1 MRSTV
6 PRGPVRGLSIV
17 VVAVL
22 AALALVL
29 PAIAGADPTPEYFP
43 LPEARP
49 IGGGMSVD
57 SSGNIWFGVQ
67 GPTTAIT
74 PSLARLTPAALS
86 PETSNGIEYFPTP
99 EIENEP
105 CCAKLI
111 RDVTFDPVNDRVW
124 FAASTGAIGYG
135 VPSLMSAG
143 ASSGIQVATTPGF
156 PNLGGI
162 AVDPSGI
169 AWFTEN
175 SSDNVPPAYA
185 GNRVAHTDGSL
196 AIQQY
201 PDLWHQPGNINESR
215 YDAEPAGITIGKEG
229 SPWFAEA
236 SAGLPGYRLAKAIGG
251 EYQEYL
257 LAPCEPR
264 LPCSGS
270 DTGRGPVSVATAPDG
285 SIWFTNLLKNTF
297 GKLDPGTGTIT
308 QYSLPGVDS
317 RLAGGE
323 PLAIRAAPDG
333 TLWLAERG
341 FISHPLANA
350 LVRIVPTDPPT
361 ATVYELGSGRAP
373 ISLAPDSSGNVWF
386 GVADTTPSAVGR
398 LAGVV
403 GPPSGSGSETA
414 PGGDSSTSTPGG
426 GSSSSSSSSS
436 QAQPPPGEIVVH
448 AGTVGTA
455 KVGETQV
462 KGDSLSVNQICIGP
476 PSNPC
481 AVVYL
486 LTAGEYV
493 TGFPGTR
500 PRAFASR
507 AGGRKVRS
515 VVVGSKA
522 VSVPGGSSAK
532 VVVKLNAKGR
542 KILKRD
548 GVLHVTLHVSQK
560 LKKGKAKV
568 LRTKKVTFTAPK
580 K

>member
-1 MRSTV
+1 MSSTV

-29 PAIAGADPTPEYFP
+29 PASAAAEPTPECFP

-49 IGGGMSVD
+49 IGGGMTVD
-57 SSGNIWFGVQ
+57 PSGDVWFGIQ
-67 GPTTAIT
+67 GPTTAIA
-74 PSLARLTPAALS
+74 PPLARLTPSALS
-86 PETSNGIEYFPTP
+86 PGTSNGIEYFPTP

-105 CCAKLI
+105 CCAKFI
-111 RDVTFDPVNDRVW
+111 RDVAFDPINNRVW
-124 FAASTGAIGYG
+124 FVDSTGAIGYG
-135 VPSLMSAG
+135 VPPLMSAG
-143 ASSGIQVATTPGF
+143 TQNGLQVATTPGF
-156 PNLGGI
+156 PDLGGI
-162 AVDPSGI
+162 AVDPNGL

-175 SSDNVPPAYA
+175 SSNNVGPAYA

-196 AIQQY
+196 VIQQY
-201 PDLWHQPGNINESR
+201 PDLWHQPGNTNESR
-215 YDAEPAGITIGKEG
+215 YDAEPAGITIGKEDA
-229 SPWFAEA
+229 PWFAEA
-236 SAGLPGYRLAKAIGG
+236 SSGLPGYRLAKAVGG

-257 LAPCEPR
+257 LVPCEPT

-270 DTGRGPVSVATAPDG
+270 YTSTGPLSVATAPDG
-285 SIWFTNLLKNTF
+285 SIWFTNVIKNTF
-297 GKLDPGTGTIT
+297 GKLDPGTGAIT
-308 QYSLPGVDS
+308 QYSLLGIDS
-317 RLAGGE
+317 RLVGGE
-323 PLAIRAAPDG
+323 PRVIRAAPDG

-341 FISHPLANA
+341 FLSHPSANA

-361 ATVYELGSGRAP
+361 ATVYELGSGHAP
-373 ISLAPDSSGNVWF
+373 ISLAPDSAGNVWF

-403 GPPSGSGSETA
+403 GPASGGGSTT
-414 PGGDSSTSTPGG
+414 GGGSSTSTPGG
-426 GSSSSSSSSS
+426 SSTSISISTT
-436 QAQPPPGEIVVH
+436 PPAGKIVVH

-462 KGDSLSVNQICIGP
+462 KGNSLSVEQICIGP
-476 PSNPC
+476 PTDPC

-486 LTAGEYV
+486 LTAGEYT

-500 PRAFASR
+500 PRAFAAR
-507 AGGRKVRS
+507 AGGRKVRT
-515 VVVGSKA
+515 VVVGTKS

-532 VVVKLNAKGR
+532 VVIKLNAKGR

-560 LKKGKAKV
+560 MKKGKAKV
-568 LRTKKVTFTAPK
+568 LKTKKVTFTAPK

>member
-1 MRSTV
+1 MSSTV

-29 PAIAGADPTPEYFP
+29 PMSAGADPTPEYFP

-49 IGGGMSVD
+49 IGGGMTVD
-57 SSGNIWFGVQ
+57 SSGNVWFGVK
-67 GPTTAIT
+67 GPAMEIA
-74 PSLARLTPAALS
+74 PPLARLTPAALS
-86 PETSNGIEYFPTP
+86 AGTSNGIEYFPTP

-105 CCAKLI
+105 CCAKFI
-111 RDVTFDPVNDRVW
+111 RDVAFDPINNRVW
-124 FAASTGAIGYG
+124 FVDSTGAIGYG

-143 ASSGIQVATTPGF
+143 TLSGLHVATTPGF
-156 PNLGGI
+156 PDLGGI
-162 AVDPSGI
+162 AVDPSGV

-175 SSDNVPPAYA
+175 GSSNVPPYA
-185 GNRVAHTDGSL
+185 GNRAAHTDGSL

-201 PDLWHQPGNINESR
+201 PDLWHQPGNTNESR

-229 SPWFAEA
+229 APWFAE
-236 SAGLPGYRLAKAIGG
+236 SSSGLPGYRLAKAVDG

-257 LAPCEPR
+257 LVPCEPTQ
-264 LPCSGS
+264 PCSGS
-270 DTGRGPVSVATAPDG
+270 YTDTGPLSVTTAPDG
-285 SIWFTNLLKNTF
+285 SIWFTNVLKNTF
-297 GKLDPGTGTIT
+297 GRFDPGTGTMT
-308 QYSLPGVDS
+308 QYSLPGIDP
-317 RLAGGE
+317 RLAGGQ
-323 PLAIRAAPDG
+323 PRAIRAAPDG
-333 TLWLAERG
+333 TLWLAEWG
-341 FISHPLANA
+341 FVSHPLANA
-350 LVRIVPTDPPT
+350 LVRIVPSDPPT
-361 ATVYELGSGRAP
+361 ATVYELGSGHAP

-386 GVADTTPSAVGR
+386 GVADVTPSAVGR

-403 GPPSGSGSETA
+403 GPASGGGSTR
-414 PGGDSSTSTPGG
+414 GG
-426 GSSSSSSSSS
+426 GSSDSTSGGSTSTSTT
-436 QAQPPPGEIVVH
+436 PPAGKVVVH
-448 AGTVGTA
+448 PGTVATT

-462 KGDSLSVNQICIGP
+462 KGDSLTVRQLCIGP

-486 LTAGEYV
+486 LDAGEYV

-507 AGGRKVRS
+507 AGGRKVRT
-515 VVVGSKA
+515 VVVGSKS

-532 VVVKLNAKGR
+532 VVIKLNAKGR

-560 LKKGKAKV
+560 MKKGKAKV
-568 LRTKKVTFTAPK
+568 LKTKKVTFTAPK

>member
-1 MRSTV
+1 MSSTV

-22 AALALVL
+22 AALVLVL
-29 PAIAGADPTPEYFP
+29 PASAAAEPTPEYFP

-49 IGGGMSVD
+49 IGAGMTVD
-57 SSGNIWFGVQ
+57 SSGNVWFGVQ
-67 GPTTAIT
+67 GPTAAIT
-74 PSLARLTPAALS
+74 PPLARLTPAALS
-86 PETSNGIEYFPTP
+86 PGTSNGIEYFPTP

-105 CCAKLI
+105 CCAKLV
-111 RDVTFDPVNDRVW
+111 RDVAFDPINNRVW
-124 FAASTGAIGYG
+124 FVDSTGAIGYG
-135 VPSLMSAG
+135 VSALMSAG
-143 ASSGIQVATTPGF
+143 TLNGLHVATTPGF
-156 PNLGGI
+156 PDLGGI
-162 AVDPSGI
+162 AVDPNGL
-169 AWFTEN
+169 AWFTEK
-175 SSDNVPPAYA
+175 SSSNVGPAYA

-196 AIQQY
+196 AIGQY
-201 PDLWHQPGNINESR
+201 PDLWHQPGHVEESR

-229 SPWFAEA
+229 TPWFAEA
-236 SAGLPGYRLAKAIGG
+236 SSGLPGYRLAKAVDG

-257 LAPCEPR
+257 LVPCEPT

-270 DTGRGPVSVATAPDG
+270 YTDTGPLSVATAPDG
-285 SIWFTNLLKNTF
+285 SIWFTNVLKNTF
-297 GKLDPGTGTIT
+297 GRFDPGTGSMT

-323 PLAIRAAPDG
+323 PRVIRAAPDG

-341 FISHPLANA
+341 FISHPSANA

-361 ATVYELGSGRAP
+361 ATVYELGSGHAP
-373 ISLAPDSSGNVWF
+373 ISLAPDSAGNVWF
-386 GVADTTPSAVGR
+386 GVADVTPSAVGR

-403 GPPSGSGSETA
+403 GPGSGSG
-414 PGGDSSTSTPGG
+414 GGSTPGG
-426 GSSSSSSSSS
+426 GSSGSTSGGSSSTSTSTT
-436 QAQPPPGEIVVH
+436 PPAGKVVVH
-448 AGTVGTA
+448 PGTVATA

-462 KGDSLSVNQICIGP
+462 KGDSLTVRQICVGP

-486 LTAGEYV
+486 LDAGEYV

-500 PRAFASR
+500 PRAFAAR
-507 AGGRKVRS
+507 ASGRKVRT
-515 VVVGSKA
+515 VVVGSKS

-532 VVVKLNAKGR
+532 VVIKLNAKGR

-560 LKKGKAKV
+560 MKKGKAKV
-568 LRTKKVTFTAPK
+568 LKTKKVTFTAPK

>member
-1 MRSTV
+1 MSSTV

-22 AALALVL
+22 AALAVVL
-29 PAIAGADPTPEYFP
+29 PASAAAEPTAEYFP

-49 IGGGMSVD
+49 IGAGMTVD
-57 SSGNIWFGVQ
+57 PSGNVWFGVQ
-67 GPTTAIT
+67 GSSSAIT
-74 PSLARLTPAALS
+74 PPLARLTPAQTS
-86 PETSNGIEYFPTP
+86 PGTSAGIEYFPTP

-105 CCAKLI
+105 CCAKFI
-111 RDVTFDPVNDRVW
+111 RDVTFDPVNNRVW
-124 FAASTGAIGYG
+124 FVNSTGAFGFG
-135 VPSLMSAG
+135 VPALMSAG
-143 ASSGIQVATTPGF
+143 TTSGMQVATTPGF
-156 PNLGGI
+156 PDLGGI
-162 AVDPSGI
+162 AVDQSGV

-175 SSDNVPPAYA
+175 TSSNVPPYA
-185 GNRVAHTDGSL
+185 GNRIAHTDGSL
-196 AIQQY
+196 VIQQY
-201 PDLWHQPGNINESR
+201 PDLWHQPGNTNESR
-215 YDAEPAGITIGKEG
+215 YGAEPAGITIGKEG
-229 SPWFAEA
+229 APWFAEA
-236 SAGLPGYRLAKAIGG
+236 DSGLPGYRLAKAVDG

-257 LAPCEPR
+257 LKPCEPT

-270 DTGRGPVSVATAPDG
+270 YTDTGPLSVATAPDG
-285 SIWFTNLLKNTF
+285 SIWFTNVLKNTF
-297 GKLDPGTGTIT
+297 GRFDPGTGTMT
-308 QYSLPGVDS
+308 QYSLPGIDS

-323 PLAIRAAPDG
+323 PRVIRAAPDG

-361 ATVYELGSGRAP
+361 ATVYELGSGHAP
-373 ISLAPDSSGNVWF
+373 ISLAPDSAGNVWF
-386 GVADTTPSAVGR
+386 GVTDTTPSAVGR

-403 GPPSGSGSETA
+403 GPASGGGGST
-414 PGGDSSTSTPGG
+414 PGGSSSTTTPGGSSTSTM
-426 GSSSSSSSSS
+426 
-436 QAQPPPGEIVVH
+436 PPAGKVVVRP
-448 AGTVGTA
+448 GTVATA

-462 KGDSLSVNQICIGP
+462 KGDSLTVRQLCIGP

-486 LTAGEYV
+486 LDAGEYV

-507 AGGRKVRS
+507 AGGRKVRT
-515 VVVGSKA
+515 VVVGSKS

-532 VVVKLNAKGR
+532 VVIKLNAKGR

-560 LKKGKAKV
+560 MKKGKAKV
-568 LRTKKVTFTAPK
+568 LKTKKVTFTAPK

>member
-1 MRSTV
+1 MSSTV

-29 PAIAGADPTPEYFP
+29 PASAGADPTPEYFP

-49 IGGGMSVD
+49 IGGGMTVD
-57 SSGNIWFGVQ
+57 PSGNVWFGVQ
-67 GPTTAIT
+67 GSTAAIT
-74 PSLARLTPAALS
+74 PPLARLTPSALS
-86 PETSNGIEYFPTP
+86 PGTSNGIEYFPTP

-105 CCAKLI
+105 CCAKFI
-111 RDVTFDPVNDRVW
+111 RDVAFDPINNRVW
-124 FAASTGAIGYG
+124 FVDSTGAIGYG
-135 VPSLMSAG
+135 VPPLMSAG
-143 ASSGIQVATTPGF
+143 TQNGLHVATTPGF
-156 PNLGGI
+156 PDLGGI
-162 AVDPSGI
+162 AVDPNGN

-175 SSDNVPPAYA
+175 SSNNVGPAYA

-196 AIQQY
+196 VIQQY
-201 PDLWHQPGNINESR
+201 PDLWHQPGNTNESR

-229 SPWFAEA
+229 APWFAEA
-236 SAGLPGYRLAKAIGG
+236 SSGLPGYRLAKAVGG

-257 LAPCEPR
+257 LVPCEPT

-270 DTGRGPVSVATAPDG
+270 YTSTGPLSVATAPDG
-285 SIWFTNLLKNTF
+285 SIWFTNVIKNTF
-297 GKLDPGTGTIT
+297 GKLDSGTGAIT
-308 QYSLPGVDS
+308 QYSLPGIDS
-317 RLAGGE
+317 RLVGGE
-323 PLAIRAAPDG
+323 PRVIRAAPDG

-341 FISHPLANA
+341 FLSHPSANA

-361 ATVYELGSGRAP
+361 ATVYELGSGHAP
-373 ISLAPDSSGNVWF
+373 ISLAPDSAGNVWF

-403 GPPSGSGSETA
+403 GPASGSGS
-414 PGGDSSTSTPGG
+414 GSGG
-426 GSSSSSSSSS
+426 GSSSSTPGGSSTSSSTSTT
-436 QAQPPPGEIVVH
+436 PPAGKVVVH
-448 AGTVGTA
+448 PGTVGTA

-462 KGDSLSVNQICIGP
+462 KGNSLSVEQICIGP

-500 PRAFASR
+500 PRAFAAR
-507 AGGRKVRS
+507 AAGRKVRT
-515 VVVGSKA
+515 VVVGTKS

-560 LKKGKAKV
+560 MKKGKAKV
-568 LRTKKVTFTAPK
+568 LKTKKVTFTAPK

>member
-6 PRGPVRGLSIV
+6 PRGPVRGLSV
-17 VVAVL
+17 VVVLIL
-22 AALALVL
+22 AALAVLL
-29 PAIAGADPTPEYFP
+29 PASAAAEPTPEYFP

-49 IGGGMSVD
+49 IGGGMTVD
-57 SSGNIWFGVQ
+57 SSGDVWFGAQ
-67 GPTTAIT
+67 GSTTAIA
-74 PSLARLTPAALS
+74 PPLARLTPAATS
-86 PETSNGIEYFPTP
+86 PGTSNGIEYFPTP
-99 EIENEP
+99 EIAEEP
-105 CCAKLI
+105 CCAKFI
-111 RDVTFDPVNDRVW
+111 RDVTFDPLNNRVW
-124 FAASTGAIGYG
+124 FVNSTGAIGYG

-143 ASSGIQVATTPGF
+143 ASSGMQVATTPGF
-156 PNLGGI
+156 PDLGGI
-162 AVDPSGI
+162 AVDSSGV

-175 SSDNVPPAYA
+175 SSNNVAPAYA

-196 AIQQY
+196 IVQQY
-201 PDLWHQPGNINESR
+201 PDLWHQLGHTDESR

-229 SPWFAEA
+229 APWFAEA
-236 SAGLPGYRLAKAIGG
+236 SSGLPGYRLAKAVNG
-251 EYQEYL
+251 EYKEYL
-257 LAPCEPR
+257 LTPCEPTQ
-264 LPCSGS
+264 PCSGS
-270 DTGRGPVSVATAPDG
+270 NVGTGPLSVATAPDG

-297 GKLDPGTGTIT
+297 GKLDPGTGMIT
-308 QYSLPGVDS
+308 QYSLPGIDS
-317 RLAGGE
+317 RLVGGE
-323 PLAIRAAPDG
+323 PRVIRAAPDG

-361 ATVYELGSGRAP
+361 ATVYELGSGHAP
-373 ISLAPDSSGNVWF
+373 ISLAADSSGNAWF

-398 LAGVV
+398 LANVV
-403 GPPSGSGSETA
+403 GPPSGSGSTS
-414 PGGDSSTSTPGG
+414 GGGSSTSTPGG
-426 GSSSSSSSSS
+426 GSPTSSSTTL
-436 QAQPPPGEIVVH
+436 PPGKVVVH

-462 KGDSLSVNQICIGP
+462 NGDSLSVNQICIGP

-507 AGGRKVRS
+507 AGGRKVRL
-515 VVVGSKA
+515 VVVGSKS

-568 LRTKKVTFTAPK
+568 LTTKKVTFTAAK

>member
-1 MRSTV
+1 MSSTV

-22 AALALVL
+22 AALAAVL
-29 PAIAGADPTPEYFP
+29 PASAGADPTPEYFP

-49 IGGGMSVD
+49 IGAGMTVD
-57 SSGNIWFGVQ
+57 PSGNVWFGVQ

-74 PSLARLTPAALS
+74 PPLARLTPAALS
-86 PETSNGIEYFPTP
+86 PGTSSGIEYFPTP

-105 CCAKLI
+105 CCAKFI
-111 RDVTFDPVNDRVW
+111 RDVAFDPINNRVW
-124 FAASTGAIGYG
+124 FVDSTGAIGYG
-135 VPSLMSAG
+135 VPALMSAG
-143 ASSGIQVATTPGF
+143 TLSGQQVATTPGF
-156 PNLGGI
+156 PDLGGI
-162 AVDPSGI
+162 AVDPSGV

-175 SSDNVPPAYA
+175 SSNNVGPAYA

-196 AIQQY
+196 VIQQY
-201 PDLWHQPGNINESR
+201 PDLWHQPGNTNESR

-229 SPWFAEA
+229 APWFAEA
-236 SAGLPGYRLAKAIGG
+236 SAGLPGYRLAKATGG

-257 LAPCEPR
+257 LKPCEPTQ
-264 LPCSGS
+264 PCSGS
-270 DTGRGPVSVATAPDG
+270 YTDTGPLSVATAPDG
-285 SIWFTNLLKNTF
+285 SIWFTNILKNTF
-297 GKLDPGTGTIT
+297 GKLDPGSGTIT

-323 PLAIRAAPDG
+323 PRVIRAAPDG

-361 ATVYELGSGRAP
+361 ATVYELGSGHAP
-373 ISLAPDSSGNVWF
+373 ISLAPDSTGNVWF

-403 GPPSGSGSETA
+403 GPGSGSGS
-414 PGGDSSTSTPGG
+414 GGGSTPGG
-426 GSSSSSSSSS
+426 GSSGPTSGGTSTSTST
-436 QAQPPPGEIVVH
+436 PPPAGKIIVH
-448 AGTVGTA
+448 PGTVGTA

-462 KGDSLSVNQICIGP
+462 KGDSLSVNQICVGP

-481 AVVYL
+481 AMVYL
-486 LTAGEYV
+486 LTAGEYT

-507 AGGRKVRS
+507 AGGRKVRT
-515 VVVGSKA
+515 VVVGSRS

-532 VVVKLNAKGR
+532 VAIKLNAKGR

-560 LKKGKAKV
+560 IKKGKAKV
-568 LRTKKVTFTAPK
+568 LKTKKVTFTAPK